1 MASRYGARVD
11 IRGTIVPLPPLS
23 IYTRRRSHLH
33 TQTEEKLP
41 TGSEEEQTVVKTCRP
56 NSKRT
61 QLSKIVVAFIQ

>member
-1 MASRYGARVD
+1 MASRYGAEVD

-23 IYTRRRSHLH
+23 IYTRRSPHLH
-33 TQTEEKLP
+33 TQREEKLP